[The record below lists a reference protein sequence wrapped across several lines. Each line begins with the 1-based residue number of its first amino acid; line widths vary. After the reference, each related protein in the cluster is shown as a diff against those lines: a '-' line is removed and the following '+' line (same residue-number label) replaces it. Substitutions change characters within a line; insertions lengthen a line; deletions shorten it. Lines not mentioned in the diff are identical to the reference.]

1 MLRLKLNH
9 KKWVLLNHQKKLQ
22 LQQKTCKIWSA
33 SAEQD
38 HTLPSQLL
46 LTWLKESEDYNNQTL
61 FIIIIKDF

>member
-9 KKWVLLNHQKKLQ
+9 KKWVLLNHQKKLR

-46 LTWLKESEDYNNQTL
+46 LWLKESEDYNNQAL